1 MTRRNAANSGLSRP
15 ADAAPGSRSVAAGIF
30 AIVLAVSLGGCS
42 DVWSKFTSG
51 PSSDTA
57 AGAATDADDDTKCQS
72 AGYQYGTPEYSQ
84 CREGLASK
92 RTVARDLP
100 LGPTSAPTR

>member
-1 MTRRNAANSGLSRP
+1 MTRRSATTSALARS
-15 ADAAPGSRSVAAGIF
+15 ADAAPGSRSIAAGIV
-30 AIVLAVSLGGCS
+30 AMLLAVSLGGCS

-57 AGAATDADDDTKCQS
+57 AGAGTDADDDTKCQS

-84 CREGLASK
+84 CREGLASR
-92 RTVARDLP
+92 RTVAKDLP